1 MTSRPPWVSDSNAA
15 LLTDLYELTMLQ
27 SYFDEGMNGLAVF
40 DLFIRRLPP
49 TRNYFVACGLEHA
62 LHYLESFAFSEDSID
77 YLRSINRFSEPF
89 LENLRQF
96 RFTGDVY
103 AVPEGTIVFANEPL
117 IEIIAPLPEA
127 QFVETFVMN
136 QVQLA
141 TIAASK
147 ASRIVNAARGR
158 SVVDFGAR
166 RMHGADAALKQPR
179 AFYIGGVD
187 STSSVLAG
195 KIWDI
200 PVAGTMAHSYILAF
214 DDELDAF
221 RNFVRTYPTAILLID
236 TYDIRKGVDHVI
248 QLSRELSSEF
258 RVSGVRLD
266 SGDLANHALDVR
278 HRLDA
283 AGLEQVKIFAS
294 SSLDEYE
301 IDRLVQSGVPMNG
314 FGVGRHLAAASDLPV
329 IDTAYKLAEY
339 AGKPRMK
346 LSESKSTLPG
356 RKQVFRQSESRKSIR
371 DVIGLVNEAG
381 VPGRPLLEKVM
392 ENGRRLRPP
401 ESLNVCRDRCK
412 SELESLPEELK
423 SLSKVE
429 PGYPVELSAQLTQM
443 RVSVLA
449 ARKV

>member
-1 MTSRPPWVSDSNAA
+1 VTSRPPWVSDSNAA

-40 DLFIRRLPP
+40 DLFIRRLPR
-49 TRNYFVACGLEHA
+49 TRNYFVACGLEHV
-62 LHYLESFAFSEDSID
+62 LHYLESFAFSEDAID
-77 YLRSINRFSEPF
+77 YLRSINRFSGPF

-127 QFVETFVMN
+127 QFVETFMMN

-166 RMHGADAALKQPR
+166 RMHGADAAIKQPR

-195 KIWDI
+195 QIWGI

-214 DDELDAF
+214 DSELDAF

-236 TYDIRKGVDHVI
+236 TYDITQGVDHVI
-248 QLSRELSSEF
+248 QLARELGAEF

-278 HRLDA
+278 RRLDA

-356 RKQVFRQSESRKSIR
+356 RKQVFRQSESGKSIR

-392 ENGRRLRPP
+392 ENGRRLRPAEP
-401 ESLNVCRDRCK
+401 LSIGRDRCK
-412 SELESLPEELK
+412 SELESLSEELK